1 MKIQD
6 WIINNLKQDSTI
18 VEAGA
23 FDGCDTQFFCERFTT
38 GKVFAFE
45 PVDELFNFC
54 AQKLY
59 HYKNLKLFKKALS
72 SETGQQSI
80 FISDRFGQ
88 VFASSSLLKPKE
100 HLDVHPQITFNTER
114 KIESITLD
122 DFCEQ
127 ENINSIDLM
136 WLDMQGAEPGVLKK
150 SIKSLHITKYLYTEV
165 SLIETYENVLLYPQ
179 YKEFLESNNFEVVF
193 EDLPH
198 KDMGNVLFKNKSL

>member
-6 WIINNLKQDSTI
+6 WIINNLSLDSII

-23 FDGCDTQFFCERFTT
+23 FDGSDTQFFCDRFTN
-38 GKVFAFE
+38 GKVYAFE

-54 AQKLY
+54 SQKLY
-59 HYKNLKLFKKALS
+59 QYKNLNLFKKALS
-72 SETGQQSI
+72 SETGQQNI

-88 VFASSSLLKPKE
+88 IFASSSLLKPKD
-100 HLDVHPQITFNTER
+100 HLQVHPQITFNVER
-114 KIESITLD
+114 IIESITLD

-127 ENINSIDLM
+127 EKIEKIDLM
-136 WLDMQGAEPGVLKK
+136 WLDMQGAEPSVLKN
-150 SIKSLHITKYLYTEV
+150 SITTLSKTRYLYTEV

-179 YKEFLESNNFEVVF
+179 YKEFLEINNFEVVF

-198 KDMGNVLFKNKSL
+198 QDMGNVLFRNKNL